1 MNSEFF
7 HAKATSRKRL
17 NYISYVINDLGDRV
31 NRQKEMS
38 KLVKEYYKLVFASS
52 KGDHNLQVAEDEW
65 KVTRDHNTRLVAEL
79 SFKEFEMEIK

>member
-7 HAKATSRKRL
+7 HAKATSRNRL

-31 NRQKEMS
+31 NRQEEMS

-52 KGDHNLQVAEDEW
+52 KGDHNLQVAEDE
-65 KVTRDHNTRLVAEL
+65 VTRDHNTRLVAEL